1 MKRIEQS
8 PGKDTTVI
16 ILAVDDKPDNLYVIQ
31 QLIEDQLPNAKVLV
45 TTDPEEGLAIAHEH
59 LPDVILLDLKMP
71 GMSGIDMCKRL
82 KADEKTFY
90 LPVILIT
97 ATDTT
102 TKLRVEGL
110 EAGAEDF
117 ITKPIDNI
125 ELAARIKAMLRVKKA
140 EDELRQINE
149 NLEKMVEEKS
159 AALFESEKQFR
170 TLTSMSPSGI
180 YLTDA
185 KGDCV
190 YVSEHWCKMAGLTV
204 DEAKGT
210 GWVMG
215 IYLED
220 REKIKEAWYK
230 MVSSKGHWEEEYRFQ
245 DKKGKITWVYGVAV
259 PSYDANGVVNGYIG
273 TNVDISERKRAEEE
287 IRASLNEKEIL
298 LKEIHH
304 RVKNNMAVISGLLKL
319 QSHSFKDP
327 DVIRAFSESQQRIR
341 SMALVHEKLYNAQD
355 LSQID
360 FSNYIPDLVNQIY
373 QTYEVQREK
382 ISSKIQTNNIS
393 MGIDIAVPCGLIINE
408 LVTNAFKYA
417 FPGEQRG
424 EISIALSHSNNDYSL
439 EVSDNGVGLPMDIDF
454 QTISSF
460 GLYLVNLLTQ
470 QLKGTIEIDRSK
482 GTSIKI
488 TFPKEI

>member
-1 MKRIEQS
+1 MNPIEQS
-8 PGKDTTVI
+8 SGKDTTAV
-16 ILAVDDKPDNLYVIQ
+16 ILAVDDRPDNLYVIQ
-31 QLIEDQLPNAKVLV
+31 QLIEDQLPNARVLV
-45 TTDPEEGLAIAHEH
+45 TTDPKEGLAIAHEH

-71 GMSGIDMCKRL
+71 GMSGIHMCKRL

-90 LPVILIT
+90 IPVILIT

-159 AALFESEKQFR
+159 TALFESEKQFR

-185 KGDCV
+185 NGDCI
-190 YVSEHWCKMAGLTV
+190 YVNECWCKMAGLIP
-204 DEAKGT
+204 DEAKGK
-210 GWVMG
+210 GWVRG
-215 IYLED
+215 IYPED
-220 REKIKEAWYK
+220 REKIKEAWYN
-230 MVSSKGHWEEEYRFQ
+230 MVSSKGNWEKEYRYQ
-245 DKKGKITWVYGVAV
+245 DKRGKITWVYGVAV

-273 TNVDISERKRAEEE
+273 TNADISERKQAEEE

-304 RVKNNMAVISGLLKL
+304 RVKNNMTVISGMLKL
-319 QSHSFKDP
+319 QSQSFKDP

-341 SMALVHEKLYNAQD
+341 SMALVHEKLYNARD
-355 LSQID
+355 LSQIN
-360 FSNYIPDLVNQIY
+360 FSYYIRDLVNQIY
-373 QTYEVQREK
+373 QTNEIQREK
-382 ISSKIQTNNIS
+382 ISLKIQANTIS
-393 MGIDIAVPCGLIINE
+393 MGIDTAVPCGLIINE

-417 FPGEQRG
+417 FPNEQKG
-424 EISIALSHSNNDYSL
+424 EISISLLQSNNYYSL
-439 EVSDNGVGLPMDIDF
+439 EVSDNGVGLPPDIDF
-454 QTISSF
+454 QNISSF

-470 QLKGTIEIDRSK
+470 QLKGDIKIDRSK

-488 TFPKEI
+488 TFPKEV